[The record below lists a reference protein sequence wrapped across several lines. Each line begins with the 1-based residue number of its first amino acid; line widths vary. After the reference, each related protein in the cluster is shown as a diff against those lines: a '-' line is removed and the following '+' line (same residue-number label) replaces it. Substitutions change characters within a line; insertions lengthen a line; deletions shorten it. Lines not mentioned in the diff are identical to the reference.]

1 MLQGPLLNIEIAAAQ
16 GAGATGAPDAPTSI
30 TIWPG
35 RGEVRTHDG
44 RGPWKLDAAESV
56 IVASLKAVAGN
67 VLPVDLDHGV
77 HVPGAGRTGRAVGW
91 ISALKVD
98 AASGAVLADVEWTE
112 EGRQLVTSRAY
123 RFVSPTFASDKAGRV
138 RAFLGAALVNSPAI
152 TELPKVASAVD
163 PVTGAT
169 SPLSAQE
176 NAMTEEELAKLRK
189 ELGLDDKADGAAIV
203 TAAEKISAAHAGL
216 VTAAAKV
223 AAAAG
228 QEELT
233 LEAAT
238 GIAAKLKTTG
248 TDPDPAKYVPI
259 ETFEELKVEVAS
271 LKQAN
276 TDGQATQEVEAAI
289 KAGKVIP
296 AQKDWALNY
305 ARRDMAGFRDYLEKT
320 PVILNGGRSGVSTG
334 DLPKG
339 SEGLTELELQTCQ
352 AMGLT
357 VEQFKQAKED

>member
-1 MLQGPLLNIEIAAAQ
+1 MLQAPLLNIEIAAAQ
-16 GAGATGAPDAPTSI
+16 GAGATGAPEAPSTI

-35 RGEVRTHDG
+35 RGEVQPQDG

-56 IVASLKAVAGN
+56 IADSLKAGSGN
-67 VLPVDLDHGV
+67 VLPVDIDHGV
-77 HVPGAGRTGRAVGW
+77 HVPGFGRTSRAVGW

-98 AASGAVLADVEWTE
+98 AASGAVSADVEWTE

-123 RFVSPTFASDKAGRV
+123 RFISPTFFSDKAGRV
-138 RAFLGAALVNSPAI
+138 RRFLGAALVNCPAI
-152 TELPKVASAVD
+152 PELPKVASAVD

-169 SPLSAQE
+169 SPLSDQE
-176 NAMTEEELAKLRK
+176 NAMTEEELVKLRK
-189 ELGLDDKADGAAIV
+189 GLGLDENADGAAIV

-223 AAAAG
+223 AKAVG
-228 QEELT
+228 QDELT

-248 TDPDPAKYVPI
+248 ADPDPAKYVPI

-271 LKQAN
+271 LRQAS

-305 ARRDMAGFRDYLEKT
+305 ARRDIAGFQDYLEKT

-334 DLPKG
+334 HLPKG
-339 SEGLTELELQTCQ
+339 SEGLTDLELQTCR

-357 VEQFKQAKED
+357 VEQYKQAKED